1 MSLTDKNKASKSNNL
16 RPSSYPEP
24 EKRLTIKNGWLQQAE
39 HQLSTFFSL
48 RETQDNISLLVIHN
62 ISLPAGSFGGTHIT
76 DLFLGQ
82 LNADAHP
89 SFDDIAQM
97 KVSAHCLIRRNGSII
112 QYVSFNN
119 KAWHAG
125 ISCFNNREKCNDYS
139 IGIELEGTDNI
150 PYEEA
155 QYQQLSRLTA
165 SLQKH
170 YPHIT
175 NENIVGHCDIA
186 PIRKTDP
193 GKVFNWPHYRELLQQ
208 QTLINKS
215 TSVKK

>member
-24 EKRLTIKNGWLQQAE
+24 EKRLTINNGWLQQAE

-139 IGIELEGTDNI
+139 IGIELEGTDDI

-170 YPHIT
+170 YPYIT

-208 QTLINKS
+208 QTLINNS